1 MKKTFNS
8 YLFKRKYDHKEFEDY
23 INGMGDEFE
32 REIQNYGGK
41 ICSKIFILFLKKPF
55 YGYTCSWKWLSGNNI
70 HSFCEKYDG
79 EYSRCLGIIGSCV
92 P

>member
-1 MKKTFNS
+1 MYIKRKNFSSENSLTDFENYIKPKMKKTFNS

-41 ICSKIFILFLKKPF
+41 ICSKIIIIFLKKPV
-55 YGYTCSWKWLSGNNI
+55 YCY
-70 HSFCEKYDG
+70 SFT
-79 EYSRCLGIIGSCV
+79 
-92 P
+92 